1 MIDRALLN
9 LFGMRAALI
18 ITCIFTL
25 IYAACVV
32 GQAFSLSFVIVRLW
46 EGTTVSDVVAGIV
59 IFFVC
64 FVLRQ
69 IVMTAQSAYLDRY
82 ARARA
87 TDMRENLLGA
97 IYDLGNNGIHRHGSP
112 ALVSAVI
119 EGVDD
124 IETYISLMVPK
135 FVSVIIIPLAL
146 ICVIFALDWVSGI
159 ITLVCFPFIILF
171 MVLIGHTA
179 QDDAA
184 KRHGEFERMSNHFID
199 SLRGIETLKAFGKSR
214 SWATRVHE
222 ASERFRE
229 LTLKTLRVATLS
241 STVLDLFA
249 TLGLAAVAIMLGFRM
264 VDGSLAFFPALA
276 VLIMVPEYFRPV
288 RQFAADYHA
297 SLDGRTALAKVNRV
311 IGEGQAAQAGQA
323 QAGRTTQDPDSR
335 QPESMGF
342 SEKSQLSSFAVHSV
356 FYSYD
361 DEAGESDAVAESDA
375 TAIPNTSTT
384 PDTSDSSTV
393 SAPVALSDISFEVKA
408 PCKVGIVGA
417 SGAGKSTLMNI
428 LAGFAAPQS
437 GSIALDGV
445 DVSTLRDQ
453 SWHERSAFI
462 SQDPYIFRMSL
473 RDNVALYYPGATDD
487 EIMTA
492 LERAGLDGLL
502 AELDQGLDT
511 VIGDGARTLSGGQ
524 MQRVALARAFLDERR
539 QVLFF
544 DEPTAHLDV
553 ETEMEIKESM
563 LPLMEDRL
571 VFFATHRLHW
581 VADMDYLIELDG
593 GRIVWQGLPSEW
605 PHAAQAQAE
614 ETTSGFANGIVTQI
628 LSDTAG
634 ERYAIHQMRNGG
646 LDASGNAA
654 PATPTSDAP
663 PAPSP
668 DSYTTTPPTTP
679 SADSAVRPR
688 SFWQIWRNDTWVKPF
703 FARYSKVMVGALLLG
718 LLAFIFSGA
727 LMFTSG
733 YMISLAAVLPVT
745 VLALHLPSLFVR
757 IFGIGKPI
765 LGYLERLA
773 GHDWVLRMTSDL
785 RRKLYLAFE
794 RIVPTS
800 GARMGMGRA
809 HALLADD
816 IDHVQDLYLRTVFPL
831 VCAWLLSLITVIAA
845 GIFSLPLACAMLVL
859 LVVEVVVVPLVS
871 VCVNGA
877 RMLRSQEEHAHLY
890 DTLTDDVFGVQDWVL
905 SGRRGDYLTR
915 HRKESRRIHD
925 LDAATKRSNR
935 IRDIIVQ
942 AVFGICVVVLIVW
955 AGEAFSAMAGTAQTG
970 AVAMLASAGGDLAPA
985 YAPNWIAAFVL
996 CFFPLIEAFV
1006 PASDA
1011 AMGLV
1016 THSKA
1021 VEHLNDLPDPER
1033 ENKRSTDR
1041 NVGHRQNSRSP
1052 QSESDAVPAP
1062 GVSQGAQDV
1071 APVSNIVFK
1080 NVSFRYEDGTCDVL
1094 HNLDFTIPAGQ
1105 KVAVLGRSGAGKST
1119 LALLLCGEVAP
1130 CTGHVLIGGVDAT
1143 TQHASVS
1150 LPISRQVCII
1160 EQHPHIFNATLRENL
1175 LIGYDNANGTDNPAD
1190 AELYTVMKAV
1200 GLEGLLKRLPQ
1211 GLNTVVDESGRC
1223 FSGGERHRIALAR
1236 VLLSHAPIV
1245 IFDEP
1250 FTGLDPKTEDALLN
1264 TILDTLANRTVIV
1277 ITHHLQGV
1285 MHMDRVMFIE
1295 DGGITIDGVPATL
1308 EQTNPRYQQL
1318 IAFES
1323 GL

>member
-9 LFGMRAALI
+9 LFGMRAALL
-18 ITCIFTL
+18 ITCVFVL

-46 EGTTVSDVVAGIV
+46 EGATVSDVVAGIV
-59 IFFVC
+59 VFFAC

-69 IVMTAQSAYLDRY
+69 IVLTAQNAYLDRY

-87 TDMRENLLGA
+87 TDLREDLLGA

-119 EGVDD
+119 EGIDD
-124 IETYISLMVPK
+124 VETYISLMVPK

-146 ICVIFALDWVSGI
+146 VCVIFALDWVSGI

-214 SWATRVHE
+214 SWAARVYE

-229 LTLKTLRVATLS
+229 LTLRTLRIATLS

-297 SLDGRTALAKVNRV
+297 SLDGRTALAKVNR
-311 IGEGQAAQAGQA
+311 IIEEGQDAHAGQEGQAEQGAQEGQAAQAG
-323 QAGRTTQDPDSR
+323 RTAQDPDDR
-335 QPESMGF
+335 QLRSVDF
-342 SEKSQLSSFAVHSV
+342 SGKSQLSSFAVHSV

-361 DEAGESDAVAESDA
+361 DVEGEYDA
-375 TAIPNTSTT
+375 TAASATSDASAVPDTPDNPDNPDTPGT
-384 PDTSDSSTV
+384 PDTSDT
-393 SAPVALSDISFEVKA
+393 LSDISFEVDA
-408 PCKVGIVGA
+408 PCKIGIVGA

-428 LAGFAAPQS
+428 LAGFADPQS

-473 RDNVALYYPGATDD
+473 RDNVALYCPKATDD

-502 AELDQGLDT
+502 SELDQGLDT

-544 DEPTAHLDV
+544 DEPTAHLDR
-553 ETEMEIKESM
+553 ETEMEIRENM
-563 LPLMEDRL
+563 LPLMENKL

-593 GRIVWQGLPSEW
+593 GRIVWQGSPREW
-605 PHAAQAQAE
+605 PHAAQAQAQAQTTE
-614 ETTSGFANGIVTQI
+614 TMFTAKAVETVWVTPASATEATAASATAASSASATASTAAPSTTSP
-628 LSDTAG
+628 S
-634 ERYAIHQMRNGG
+634 
-646 LDASGNAA
+646 
-654 PATPTSDAP
+654 
-663 PAPSP
+663 APS
-668 DSYTTTPPTTP
+668 SYT
-679 SADSAVRPR
+679 AVRPR
-688 SFWQIWRNDTWVKPF
+688 SFWRIWRNDTWVRPF
-703 FARYSKVMVGALLLG
+703 FVRYGKVMVGALLLG

-773 GHDWVLRMTSDL
+773 GHDWVLRMTSNL
-785 RRKLYLAFE
+785 RRKLYQAFE

-800 GARMGMGRA
+800 SARMEMGRA

-816 IDHVQDLYLRTVFPL
+816 IGHVQDFYLRTVFPL
-831 VCAWLLSLITVIAA
+831 VCAWLLCIIVVIAA

-859 LVVEVVVVPLVS
+859 LAVEVVVVPLVS
-871 VCVNGA
+871 TCVNGA
-877 RMLRSQEEHAHLY
+877 RMLRSRETHAHLY
-890 DTLTDDVFGVQDWVL
+890 DMLTDDVFGVQDWVL
-905 SGRRGDYLTR
+905 AGRRDDYLAR
-915 HRKESRRIHD
+915 HRGTSRRIHD
-925 LDAATKRSNR
+925 LDAATKRANR
-935 IRDIIVQ
+935 IRDIVVQ
-942 AVFGICVVVLIVW
+942 VVFGVCVVVLIIW
-955 AGEAFSAMAGTAQTG
+955 AGEAFSAMAGTTQTG
-970 AVAMLASAGGDLAPA
+970 AVAMLSSVGGDLAPA

-1016 THSKA
+1016 THSNA
-1021 VEHLNDLPDPER
+1021 VQHLNDLPDPER
-1033 ENKRSTDR
+1033 ENAKSADHHAGRY
-1041 NVGHRQNSRSP
+1041 QKAQSP
-1052 QSESDAVPAP
+1052 QGAPNGVPVSDVTQDI
-1062 GVSQGAQDV
+1062 QGD
-1071 APVSNIVFK
+1071 APVSNVLQDEQGIQSDAPVPDIVFE
-1080 NVSFRYEDGTCDVL
+1080 NVSFRYEDGIYDVL
-1094 HNLDFTIPAGQ
+1094 HDFNLTIPGGQ
-1105 KVAVLGRSGAGKST
+1105 KVALLGRSGVGKTT
-1119 LALLLCGEVAP
+1119 LALLLRGEITPSA
-1130 CTGHVLIGGVDAT
+1130 GHVLIGGVDAADLSEAADAAGATDT
-1143 TQHASVS
+1143 TNVAMQHES
-1150 LPISRQVCII
+1150 LTSSISQQVCII
-1160 EQHPHIFNATLRENL
+1160 EQHPHIFNETLRENL
-1175 LIGYDNANGTDNPAD
+1175 LIGCDEADNPTD
-1190 AELYTVMKAV
+1190 AELCAILKAV
-1200 GLEGLLKRLPQ
+1200 GLEGLLNRLPQ
-1211 GLNTVVDESGRC
+1211 GLNTMVDESGRC
-1223 FSGGERHRIALAR
+1223 FSGGERHRVALAR

-1250 FTGLDPKTEDALLN
+1250 FTGLDPKTEEALLN
-1264 TILDTLANRTVIV
+1264 TILDTLADRTVI
-1277 ITHHLQGV
+1277 IIIPSL
-1285 MHMDRVMFIE
+1285 R
-1295 DGGITIDGVPATL
+1295 
-1308 EQTNPRYQQL
+1308 
-1318 IAFES
+1318 
-1323 GL
+1323 